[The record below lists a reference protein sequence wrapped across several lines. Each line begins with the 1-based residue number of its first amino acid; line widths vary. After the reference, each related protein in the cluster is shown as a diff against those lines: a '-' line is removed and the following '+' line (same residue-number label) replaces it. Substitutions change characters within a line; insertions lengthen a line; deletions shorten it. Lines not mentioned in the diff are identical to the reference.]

1 MKKQAS
7 STFSFGKTTGPVTRA
22 KAGTLASHGRISLPR
37 PPPKPDKKQRLIGR
51 RKRVKSDENDCAV
64 PSVAVSQ
71 NNKREVLKDISDL
84 CCENS
89 YRNCLNAAKMQIKA
103 CTQQVIS
110 GQSKAR
116 TMSDQKKLKISPA
129 ASANS
134 MLSHGDGNI
143 GKDKEMQNVKI
154 FKRKDNTD
162 SICTKDSLF
171 TVHVEDNVNDRGTS
185 FPAAMVEGNRLGETC
200 KKANVEGILSE
211 DHDSLSCSGVQDID
225 SDLSNAQMCS
235 PYASVIHYNL
245 RTAELTRNPCSNFLE
260 TVQRDITQRM
270 RGILID
276 WLVEV
281 AEEYRLV
288 PDTLY
293 LTVSVIDCFLS
304 QNYIERQRLQLLGIT
319 CMLIASKYEEICA
332 PRVEEFCFITDNTYT
347 KEDVLKMEIQ
357 VLDYLEFRLSFPTIK
372 TFLRRFLRAAQSTYK
387 VPSLTLGYAANFLAE
402 LTLVEYSF
410 LEFLPSVIAA
420 SAVFLARWTLDQS
433 DHPWNRTLE
442 YYTSYKA
449 SDLQH
454 VVLAMQAL
462 QQNCSNSFLSA
473 IRDKYL
479 QEKYG
484 RVADRVSPE
493 LPSSIF

>member
-1 MKKQAS
+1 MKKQAAAIPS
-7 STFSFGKTTGPVTRA
+7 YGKTTGPVTRA
-22 KAGTLASHGRISLPR
+22 KAGTLASHGRIALAR
-37 PPPKPDKKQRLIGR
+37 PPLKSDKKERLIGR
-51 RKRVKSDENDCAV
+51 RKRVESDENSCAMPCV
-64 PSVAVSQ
+64 SVSQ

-84 CCENS
+84 CCGNS
-89 YRNCLNAAKMQIKA
+89 RRNCLNAAKMQIKA
-103 CTQQVIS
+103 CTQQAIS

-116 TMSDQKKLKISPA
+116 TMSNYKWLKNSPD
-129 ASANS
+129 ASASS
-134 MLSHGDGNI
+134 MLSLDDVNN
-143 GKDKEMQNVKI
+143 GKEELQNVKI
-154 FKRKDNTD
+154 FERKDSTG
-162 SICTKDSLF
+162 SICTNGSLF
-171 TVHVEDNVNDRGTS
+171 PETS
-185 FPAAMVEGNRLGETC
+185 FPAVMVEGNRLGESR
-200 KKANVEGILSE
+200 KKDN
-211 DHDSLSCSGVQDID
+211 DSLSCSGVQNID
-225 SDLSNAQMCS
+225 SDNSNPQMCS
-235 PYASVIHYNL
+235 LYANAIHYNL
-245 RTAELTRNPCSNFLE
+245 RTAELIQRPSSNFLE

-293 LTVSVIDCFLS
+293 LTVYLIDCFLS
-304 QNYIERQRLQLLGIT
+304 QNYIERQRLQLLGVT
-319 CMLIASKYEEICA
+319 CMLISSKYEEICA

-347 KEDVLKMEIQ
+347 KEDVLEMEIQ
-357 VLDYLEFRLSFPTIK
+357 VLDYLGFRLSFPTIK
-372 TFLRRFLRAAQSTYK
+372 TFLRRFLRAAQSTCK
-387 VPSLTLGYAANFLAE
+387 VPSITLGYSANYLAE

-410 LEFLPSVIAA
+410 LKFLPSVIAA

-449 SDLQH
+449 SDLQP
-454 VVLAMQAL
+454 VVLAMQDL
-462 QQNCSNSFLSA
+462 QQNCCSSVLTA

-484 RVADRVSPE
+484 RVADRVSPK

>member
-51 RKRVKSDENDCAV
+51 RKRVNSDENNCAV

-71 NNKREVLKDISDL
+71 INKREVLKDISDL

-134 MLSHGDGNI
+134 MLCHGDGNI
-143 GKDKEMQNVKI
+143 GKDKEMQNVEI

-185 FPAAMVEGNRLGETC
+185 FRAAMVEGNRLGETC

-225 SDLSNAQMCS
+225 SDLSNPQMCS

-245 RTAELTRNPCSNFLE
+245 RTA
-260 TVQRDITQRM
+260 
-270 RGILID
+270 
-276 WLVEV
+276 EV